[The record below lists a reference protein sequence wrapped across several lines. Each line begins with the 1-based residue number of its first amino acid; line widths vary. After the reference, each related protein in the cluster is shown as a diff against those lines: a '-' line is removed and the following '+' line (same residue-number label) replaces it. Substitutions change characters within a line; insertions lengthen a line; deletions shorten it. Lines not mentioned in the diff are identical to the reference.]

1 MSSYVLQS
9 QTGNWNTA
17 YGRGNHRTMG
27 YLTGE
32 SDPLYA
38 ASAAH
43 GITATDITHWDTVY
57 SRGDRRT
64 Q

>member
-38 ASAAH
+38 ASAAY
-43 GITATDITHWDTVY
+43 GITNTLINHWNTAY
-57 SRGDRRT
+57 GRGDWHL